1 LGRNFIHQFAHSS
14 TRLGVRIRVS
24 IAFAFT
30 ILFCPTGV
38 AAHSATPSPPQGFL
52 SELNPLINIAIE
64 NHPSVAAAEA
74 RAEAAGVDVRAAK
87 WQRFPSVSVEGLFLT
102 RGPEKIQPQIVAE
115 QPLWTGG
122 RLSKSIKRSELVETL
137 ALTSLDEA
145 VLEIAL
151 ATSKAYFEVLRWRE
165 RNELLSESL
174 DQHNRMVST
183 MQRRVAQEVSPLSD
197 LELARTRALQ
207 IEQQLLQGRAQE
219 SSATNTLRELI
230 GDPLLNVIGTSS
242 ATPPLPSLDAMP
254 VMEEAFNFSP
264 FLKRL
269 KFDAQILNAEAEI
282 ARTAVQPQ
290 INGQYSYSEALG
302 HRAGI
307 ALKAQL
313 NGGLSQFAAADAA
326 RRRAQASELQVA
338 AGERQLRE
346 QVFALVQEYE
356 SSRSRVTG
364 ALVAS
369 DSAQRVTES
378 YLRQFT
384 SGRRTWLDVMNAV
397 REEAAVKTDSVE
409 ARVASQS
416 SWIRILLLAGK
427 WAATPDIG
435 QAPQW

>member
-38 AAHSATPSPPQGFL
+38 AAHSATPSTYQGFL

-219 SSATNTLRELI
+219 SSAINTLRELI
-230 GDPLLNVIGTSS
+230 GDP
-242 ATPPLPSLDAMP
+242 
-254 VMEEAFNFSP
+254 
-264 FLKRL
+264 
-269 KFDAQILNAEAEI
+269 
-282 ARTAVQPQ
+282 
-290 INGQYSYSEALG
+290 
-302 HRAGI
+302 
-307 ALKAQL
+307 
-313 NGGLSQFAAADAA
+313 
-326 RRRAQASELQVA
+326 
-338 AGERQLRE
+338 
-346 QVFALVQEYE
+346 
-356 SSRSRVTG
+356 
-364 ALVAS
+364 
-369 DSAQRVTES
+369 
-378 YLRQFT
+378 
-384 SGRRTWLDVMNAV
+384 
-397 REEAAVKTDSVE
+397 
-409 ARVASQS
+409 
-416 SWIRILLLAGK
+416 
-427 WAATPDIG
+427 
-435 QAPQW
+435 